1 MSLPAAPLVM
11 SREQRDELEAMSR
24 SGVLPHRVVR
34 QAEVLLL
41 AADGVA
47 NEVIARRCG
56 VAPNTVRR
64 WRRRFAESGVSGV
77 GRVAPG
83 RGRPPVISDELE
95 MAIVADTVAAAPDD
109 GSVCWSTRAMA
120 ARHGVGKDSVARIWR
135 RHGLRPWRIDVFK
148 LSNDKN
154 FEEKLRDVV
163 GLYLDPPE
171 AAVVFS
177 FDEKTQV
184 QALDR
189 TQPSLPIRRGRAATM
204 THDYKRNGTVDLFA
218 ALNVATGEVLHQTR
232 RRHTGTDVLAFF
244 RWIDLHTPRHLNVHV
259 ILDNLSAHK
268 SEPVRKW
275 LANPKRRRWH
285 LHYTPT
291 SASWLNLVEGWFSI
305 LTRKALKHN
314 SFCSVAELTETIDNW
329 TAHWNHNPRPFIWTK
344 FPNPIIAQTRRARLT
359 LNRATKSATH
369 H

>member
-1 MSLPAAPLVM
+1 
-11 SREQRDELEAMSR
+11 MSR
-24 SGVLPHRVVR
+24 SGVSPRRVVR
-34 QAEVLLL
+34 QAGALLS

-47 NEVIARRCG
+47 NEVIARRWG

-64 WRRRFAESGVSGV
+64 WRRRFAESGVASV

-83 RGRPPVISDELE
+83 RGPRRRLSAAEEDAIVTDTLTVRPPGG
-95 MAIVADTVAAAPDD
+95 AA
-109 GSVCWSTRAMA
+109 CWSTRAMA
-120 ARHGVGKDSVARIWR
+120 ARHGVGKDIIARLWR
-135 RHGLRPWRIDVFK
+135 ERGLRPWRVDVFK
-148 LSNDKN
+148 LSKDPD
-154 FEEKLRDVV
+154 FEARLRDVI

-171 AAVVFS
+171 AAAVFS

-189 TQPSLPIRRGRAATM
+189 TQPSLPLTRGRAAVM

-218 ALNVATGEVLHQTR
+218 ALNVATGEVIHQTR
-232 RRHTGTDVLAFF
+232 RRHTGKDVLAFF
-244 RWIDLHTPRHLNVHV
+244 RWIDLHTPRELDIHV

-268 SEPVRKW
+268 SDPVKQW
-275 LANPKRRRWH
+275 LTHPRRRRWH

-314 SFCSVAELTETIDNW
+314 SFTSVAELTETIDNW
-329 TAHWNHNPRPFIWTK
+329 TAHWNTDPRPLTWTK
-344 FPNPIIAQTRRARLT
+344 TADTINAKIRRAHTT
-359 LNRATKSATH
+359 LNRATKPTTH